1 MPHKFGVE
9 SECST
14 ACPSPGETPPTT
26 PDILFCKA
34 LARSTSPPCAPVRS
48 ERPPLL
54 KALQSRDADTV
65 RQVLAQDSEA
75 AKSPFWDHDVEPALC
90 AAARLLCCNTIV
102 SALLAHGADVNLE
115 DMHGRTALHI
125 LQEAEL
131 TDAQLALV
139 PAFNRS
145 AMEQLLLDA
154 GARPVNSN
162 LPCGNV
168 VLQLDTQLLPP
179 LDMQLLPPLD
189 MDLLPP
195 LDSFDTVW
203 NTGALDMQHPFPN
216 TISFDCFD
224 SSESFDAP
232 WLMRQVSFDAA
243 EPQF

>member
-125 LQEAEL
+125 LHEAEL

-154 GARPVNSN
+154 GARPVSSN
-162 LPCGNV
+162 LPGNV

-179 LDMQLLPPLD
+179 LDTELLPPLYSF
-189 MDLLPP
+189 
-195 LDSFDTVW
+195 DSFW

-216 TISFDCFD
+216 TISFDFFE

-232 WLMRQVSFDAA
+232 WLMRQVAFDAA